1 MSAIHDSITELIFNT
16 PLVRA
21 PHYLATVG
29 AKDADVAFKLEYFN
43 PAGSVK
49 DRIALAMIADAEK
62 RGTLKPGGTII
73 EPSSGNTGI
82 GLAAVGTARGY
93 KVKIVMPA
101 SLSVERRALIQAYGG
116 EVILTP
122 GPLAIKGSIAY
133 AQQLHEADPDSVILG
148 QFDNPANPEIHYK
161 TTGPEI
167 WQDTDGAVDVL
178 VAGIGTGGTIS
189 GAGKYLKEQNPNIKV
204 IGIEPAKS
212 PILEGG
218 KPGPHG
224 IQGIGTGFVP
234 NTLDQSVYDE
244 VVSVT
249 DEDSLE
255 QARLLGLKEGIFV
268 GISSGAALMAAVQAA
283 ARTEFQGKQIVA
295 ILPDSGDRYL
305 STPLGQFPE
314 LPVHEDIKM

>member
-21 PHYLATVG
+21 PHYLKAAG
-29 AKDADVAFKLEYFN
+29 APDADIALKLEYFN

-49 DRIALAMIADAEK
+49 DRIALAMITDAEK
-62 RGTLKPGGTII
+62 RGVLKPGGTII

-93 KVKIVMPA
+93 KVKVVLPA

-133 AQQLHEADPDSVILG
+133 AKQLHEADPSSVILG

-167 WQDTDGAVDVL
+167 WKDTDGTVDVFI
-178 VAGIGTGGTIS
+178 AGIGTGGTLS
-189 GAGKYLKEQNPNIKV
+189 GAGKYLKEQKPDLKV

-234 NTLDQSVYDE
+234 NTLDRSVYDE
-244 VVSVT
+244 VVGIT
-249 DEDSLE
+249 DEDSIA
-255 QARLLGLKEGIFV
+255 QARLLGTAEGIFV
-268 GISSGAALMAAVQAA
+268 GISSGAALTAALQIA
-283 ARTEFQGKQIVA
+283 ARDEYKGKRIVA
-295 ILPDSGDRYL
+295 LLPDSGDRYL
-305 STPLGQFPE
+305 STALGQFPE
-314 LPVHEDIKM
+314 LTVHEDVEL

>member
-21 PHYLATVG
+21 PHYLKAAG
-29 AKDADVAFKLEYFN
+29 APDADIALKLEYFN

-49 DRIALAMIADAEK
+49 DRIALAMITDAEK
-62 RGTLKPGGTII
+62 RGVLKPGGTII

-93 KVKIVMPA
+93 KVKVVLPA

-133 AQQLHEADPDSVILG
+133 AKQLHDADPSSVILG

-167 WQDTDGAVDVL
+167 WKDTDGTVDVFI
-178 VAGIGTGGTIS
+178 AGIGTGGTLS
-189 GAGKYLKEQNPNIKV
+189 GAGKYLEEQKPDLKV
-204 IGIEPAKS
+204 IGIEPPRARSSRVAS
-212 PILEGG
+212 P
-218 KPGPHG
+218 
-224 IQGIGTGFVP
+224 
-234 NTLDQSVYDE
+234 
-244 VVSVT
+244 
-249 DEDSLE
+249 
-255 QARLLGLKEGIFV
+255 
-268 GISSGAALMAAVQAA
+268 
-283 ARTEFQGKQIVA
+283 ARTESRALAPASSPTRLTVRSTTRLWA
-295 ILPDSGDRYL
+295 SPTRTPSPRPACSAPPRASSWASAPALP
-305 STPLGQFPE
+305 
-314 LPVHEDIKM
+314 